1 MYPEILQEITVSLEI
16 DQNHEEGRIAVIVT
30 GSVAKPKN
38 FINMCIYDLYW
49 YDLFNIA
56 CAVPQPKIFYPF
68 FVLIFYVL
76 SVIPM
81 MLAKR
86 LSPGSET
93 NPKTEFAL
101 FLTSGMVLS
110 SFALPIILYIQ
121 SYSLESCEPLAQF
134 SSTLSY
140 PEHLGIPNLKAFDC
154 KSSRNSN
161 DGNCLFIFDTTD
173 ESIVAV

>member
-1 MYPEILQEITVSLEI
+1 MTCIGMTFLIL
-16 DQNHEEGRIAVIVT
+16 
-30 GSVAKPKN
+30 
-38 FINMCIYDLYW
+38 
-49 YDLFNIA
+49 A

-68 FVLIFYVL
+68 FVLIFYVI

-110 SFALPIILYIQ
+110 SFALPIV
-121 SYSLESCEPLAQF
+121 LAH
-134 SSTLSY
+134 S
-140 PEHLGIPNLKAFDC
+140 
-154 KSSRNSN
+154 
-161 DGNCLFIFDTTD
+161 
-173 ESIVAV
+173 